1 MGRRRP
7 RAFRCFY
14 ARYGDGKDSLIAVK
28 QGDIYY
34 VISKDFDVDGSE
46 QRNDRPY
53 VIVSRDLVNNQGNV
67 VIGVPLTSKLH
78 KANSYRVMIPAQ
90 QMIKDISS
98 TRPLKDSVALCD
110 HIRVLDP
117 KRLVIPK
124 MGSLTQTAI
133 GGVELGL
140 AYVLDIR

>member
-1 MGRRRP
+1 M
-7 RAFRCFY
+7 
-14 ARYGDGKDSLIAVK
+14 SVK

-34 VISKDFDVDGSE
+34 VRSKDLDVDGSE

-53 VIVSRDLVNNQGNV
+53 VIVSGDLVNNQGNV

>member
-1 MGRRRP
+1 M
-7 RAFRCFY
+7 
-14 ARYGDGKDSLIAVK
+14 SVK

-34 VISKDFDVDGSE
+34 VRSKDLDVDGSE